1 MVEQNFSANQ
11 PKRCQRWDAGN
22 SSEYES
28 NSLEQLQAILFS
40 YSTMYV
46 FVINPLLRGMKEAR
60 MDREREKFIKTNSL
74 LRGRIQGSRESI
86 PPPRREFFHEMTEFP
101 SGGDSTR
108 VGRAE
113 KRRGKENKRDGGHK
127 VAVHRPREEFPSRG
141 DENSWNS
148 FGELAPPPA
157 HAWRHQSEIDSNI
170 FRWGGGE
177 GGEQG
182 PFPNIPPRNLSFLVS
197 FSFRSKPRSR
207 VKKKLSRTFVEN
219 ST

>member
-1 MVEQNFSANQ
+1 
-11 PKRCQRWDAGN
+11 
-22 SSEYES
+22 
-28 NSLEQLQAILFS
+28 
-40 YSTMYV
+40 
-46 FVINPLLRGMKEAR
+46 
-60 MDREREKFIKTNSL
+60 
-74 LRGRIQGSRESI
+74 
-86 PPPRREFFHEMTEFP
+86 MTEFP

-177 GGEQG
+177 GGAGTLPEYSASKFIVPRFTLV
-182 PFPNIPPRNLSFLVS
+182 PFET
-197 FSFRSKPRSR
+197 SKSSE
-207 VKKKLSRTFVEN
+207 KKIITNVR
-219 ST
+219 